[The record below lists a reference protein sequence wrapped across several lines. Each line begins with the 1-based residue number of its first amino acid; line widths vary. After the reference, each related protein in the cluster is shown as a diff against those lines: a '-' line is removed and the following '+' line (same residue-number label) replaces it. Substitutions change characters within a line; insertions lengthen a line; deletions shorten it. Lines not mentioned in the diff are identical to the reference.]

1 MRGALEPIFGETGA
15 VFAQYVITLVVVLL
29 LVGLIAWLVR
39 HYTRGSAGNGAR
51 GRLPR
56 LAIVDALPIDS
67 RRRLVLV
74 RRDNIEHLILIGG
87 TSDVVVEPG
96 IVRTRVQQRPAQPQ
110 PQTRAPGAAATTPSA
125 TATPVPY
132 AAAPAAPPAPPA
144 PRQQAALRRA
154 EASGVDEP
162 IPFQPRQPQPPPR
175 RVPKPPPARR
185 ETLRPSEAPAAF
197 AESEAAFR
205 AQTFPEAD
213 TLAESE
219 MVEAPATAHFGEI
232 ARPTRVERAL
242 RLPDEVEA
250 APKASEPNPYAPVP
264 RAVIAE
270 PAPPPLDE
278 TSGEPEAYGLDFP
291 LAEPPSMAPDSQ
303 EAESSG
309 TTPANVSDLEKEMAR
324 LLGEISGRRHS

>member
-96 IVRTRVQQRPAQPQ
+96 IIRTRVQQRPAQPQ
-110 PQTRAPGAAATTPSA
+110 TRAPGAAPTTPSA
-125 TATPVPY
+125 AATPGPS
-132 AAAPAAPPAPPA
+132 AAAPAASPAPA
-144 PRQQAALRRA
+144 ALRQQAALRRA

-162 IPFQPRQPQPPPR
+162 IPFPPRQPQPPPR

-205 AQTFPEAD
+205 AQTFPEGDA
-213 TLAESE
+213 LAESE

-242 RLPDEVEA
+242 RLPDEMEA

-278 TSGEPEAYGLDFP
+278 TSGEAEAYGLDFP
-291 LAEPPSMAPDSQ
+291 LTEPPSMAPDSQ
-303 EAESSG
+303 EAELSG
-309 TTPANVSDLEKEMAR
+309 TTQANVSDLEKEMAR

>member
-39 HYTRGSAGNGAR
+39 HYARGSAGNGAR

-110 PQTRAPGAAATTPSA
+110 PQTRAPGAAPTTPSA
-125 TATPVPY
+125 TA
-132 AAAPAAPPAPPA
+132 PAAPPASAA
-144 PRQQAALRRA
+144 PRQQATLRRA
-154 EASGVDEP
+154 EASGIDEP

-205 AQTFPEAD
+205 TQTFPEGDA
-213 TLAESE
+213 LAESE
-219 MVEAPATAHFGEI
+219 MAEAPATAHFGEI

-270 PAPPPLDE
+270 PALPPLDE
-278 TSGEPEAYGLDFP
+278 RSGEPEAYGLDFP
-291 LAEPPSMAPDSQ
+291 LTEPPSMAPDSQ

-309 TTPANVSDLEKEMAR
+309 TTQANVSDLEKEMAR